1 MLGAFLIGL
10 REGLEAALVVGILL
24 AYVRRIGRRDLVRP
38 IAIGVGIAIAISL
51 AVGAILTFGAYG
63 LSFQAQEIIGGS
75 LSLVAVAMVTG
86 MVFWMGASAANM
98 EADLE
103 HEIDARIDRGSGW
116 GFVVLA
122 VVSVGREG
130 LETALFVWST
140 TRGTG
145 DNAWYTG
152 FGSAVLGIVAAVAIA
167 WLLMRGMLRVDLS
180 KFFLITGVVLVVLAG
195 GVLAYAIGDLQEAAV
210 IAGPY
215 LAAPDGAPAWL
226 AGWYGQE
233 AWAFQLSGSIPP
245 DGLAAS
251 LLKGT
256 IGFVPDMSKLSVL
269 AWAIYLAVTMT
280 LFARQYRRNR
290 ARRAARTAAK
300 ATAPEAA

>member
-24 AYVRRIGRRDLVRP
+24 AYVRRIDRRDLIRP
-38 IAIGVGIAIAISL
+38 IAIGVGIAVGISL
-51 AVGAILTFGAYG
+51 LLGAILTFGAYG

-75 LSLVAVAMVTG
+75 LSLVAVAMVTF
-86 MVFWMGASAANM
+86 MVFWMGKTSANLRG
-98 EADLE
+98 DLE
-103 HEIDARIDRGSGW
+103 REVDARIHQGSGW
-116 GFVVLA
+116 GIVALA
-122 VVSVGREG
+122 IVSVGREG

-145 DNAWYTG
+145 DTPWYTG
-152 FGSAVLGIVAAVAIA
+152 LGSAVLGILAAVAIA

-180 KFFLITGVVLVVLAG
+180 KFFLVTGIVLVVLAG

-210 IAGPY
+210 LPGPY

-226 AGWYGQE
+226 ASWYGQD

-245 DGLAAS
+245 DGFVAS

-256 IGFVPDMSKLSVL
+256 IGFVPDMSKLSVI
-269 AWAIYLAVTMT
+269 AWTAYLLITML
-280 LFARQYRRNR
+280 LFLRQYRRS
-290 ARRAARTAAK
+290 RAARAAAK
-300 ATAPEAA
+300 AARVATA